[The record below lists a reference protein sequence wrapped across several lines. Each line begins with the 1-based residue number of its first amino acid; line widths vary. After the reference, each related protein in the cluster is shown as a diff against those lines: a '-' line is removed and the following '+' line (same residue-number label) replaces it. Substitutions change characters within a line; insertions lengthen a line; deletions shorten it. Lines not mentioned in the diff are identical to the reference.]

1 MARLTLERLGILLK
15 ERRGPAGL
23 RDTSRQ
29 IGISSATL
37 SRLERG
43 YLPDIETFSKVCRWL
58 RVDPSEV
65 LGVPPPRSSRPQAA
79 SSTTTL
85 AVSAHLRAH
94 RTPTPAL
101 ARALAELILAAH
113 DAIDPGELPD

>member
-1 MARLTLERLGILLK
+1 MARLTLQRLGILLK

-23 RDTSRQ
+23 RETGRQ

-43 YLPDIETFSKVCRWL
+43 YLPDIGTFSKVCRWL

-65 LGVPPPRSSRPQAA
+65 LGVPPRTSSKPQAA
-79 SSTTTL
+79 SSTTTT
-85 AVSAHLRAH
+85 AVSAHLRAN

-101 ARALAELILAAH
+101 AQALAELILAAH
-113 DAIDPGELPD
+113 DAIDSGELPN